1 MSVNFFIFMKKLL
14 FILGLGSLLILAA
27 CSDPGSESTTQT
39 KSSEG
44 QPTPAATDI
53 VLTQILT
60 QSQTEQVAQ
69 TQTETQE
76 VDPYAAILKGKDIY
90 CSGLKVGKFEN
101 GRIYMKL
108 YDQVVSVKQS
118 YLSGPNPGIWGLG
131 CEYEYGGAV
140 DGKYEGFSY
149 QGLEVSPRM
158 YPPYGVNQTIETPAE
173 NAKITYK
180 CDGSL
185 AKKAG
190 ANYPNFYCETNG
202 KDSLTQYEFSGADGY
217 PILTTGADY
226 GESWDKIYIK
236 KVNGL
241 NYIFR
246 GSVAGGSVVG
256 WSSDES
262 EEKYKTI
269 TAKTYLDDLLKAPE
283 FTKSLALWKPIVDS
297 FKVESADILK

>member
-1 MSVNFFIFMKKLL
+1 MKKLL
-14 FILGLGSLLILAA
+14 FILGIGSVLILAA
-27 CSDPGSESTTQT
+27 CSAPGTT
-39 KSSEG
+39 KSSENK
-44 QPTPAATDI
+44 PTIAATDI
-53 VLTQILT
+53 VLTQSLT
-60 QSQTEQVAQ
+60 QSQTEQPTQTAQ
-69 TQTETQE
+69 ASQTETQE
-76 VDPYAAILKGKDIY
+76 VDPYAPILKGKDIY
-90 CSGLKVGKFEN
+90 CSDLKVGKFEN

-108 YDQVVSVKQS
+108 YDQVVSVAQS
-118 YLSGPNPGIWGLG
+118 NLSGPNPGIAGLN

-202 KDSLTQYEFSGADGY
+202 KDALTQYEFSAADGY

-246 GSVAGGSVVG
+246 GGVSFDDKGI
-256 WSSDES
+256 WSSDQS
-262 EEKYKTI
+262 EEKYNML

-283 FTKSLALWKPIVDS
+283 FTKSMALWKPIVDS
-297 FKVESADILK
+297 FKVESADLLK